1 MGSNQKIYHRTI
13 IIMKLYI
20 ISSVVVSLL
29 DSSLAQLKFGG
40 SSSSSSSGSNGATI
54 TKQSGTDTRFFTGDE
69 AIDGGILGLGAG
81 LLGGAVLGGALNG
94 GGNGCGRRRRQA
106 DDTNT
111 KFLGALL
118 GGGSGGGSCGRKKR
132 QAPGEDQVGVRF
144 FGLETLLGGGNNNC
158 CNCGGNGYNSG
169 NNNGYNHGNNNGY
182 NNGNNNGFNNGYNN
196 GNNNGYN
203 NGNNN
208 GYNNGNSNVGGGF
221 NSGVS
226 SSRCQC
232 NYNLTFQDKYGQ
244 THGAC
249 KRGDETGRRWCYTT
263 GYGCSDAR
271 QSQRFPSNP
280 WSYQACGSQGKK

>member
-1 MGSNQKIYHRTI
+1 MGSSKQKICLTTLI
-13 IIMKLYI
+13 TMKLYF
-20 ISSVVVSLL
+20 ISSVILSLL
-29 DSSLAQLKFGG
+29 DSSLSQLKFGD
-40 SSSSSSSGSNGATI
+40 SSSSSNSGSNSATN
-54 TKQSGTDTRFFTGDE
+54 TKQADTDTRFFTGNE

-106 DDTNT
+106 DGTNT

-118 GGGSGGGSCGRKKR
+118 GGGSGSCNCGRKRR
-132 QAPGEDQVGVRF
+132 QAPGEDQPGLRF

-158 CNCGGNGYNSG
+158 CNCGGS
-169 NNNGYNHGNNNGY
+169 GY
-182 NNGNNNGFNNGYNN
+182 NNGNNNGYNNGYNN

-203 NGNNN
+203 NGNSNV
-208 GYNNGNSNVGGGF
+208 GGGFNSNVGGGF

-249 KRGDETGRRWCYTT
+249 KRGDETGRVWCYTT

-280 WSYQACGSQGKK
+280 WSYQACGSQ

>member
-1 MGSNQKIYHRTI
+1 MG
-13 IIMKLYI
+13 
-20 ISSVVVSLL
+20 
-29 DSSLAQLKFGG
+29 
-40 SSSSSSSGSNGATI
+40 
-54 TKQSGTDTRFFTGDE
+54 
-69 AIDGGILGLGAG
+69 
-81 LLGGAVLGGALNG
+81 
-94 GGNGCGRRRRQA
+94 
-106 DDTNT
+106 TNT

-118 GGGSGGGSCGRKKR
+118 GGGSGGCNCGRKRR
-132 QAPGEDQVGVRF
+132 QAPGEDEVGVRF

-158 CNCGGNGYNSG
+158 CNCGGGGYNSG
-169 NNNGYNHGNNNGY
+169 Y
-182 NNGNNNGFNNGYNN
+182 NNGYNN

-203 NGNNN
+203 NGYNTGNNN

-249 KRGDETGRRWCYTT
+249 KRGDETGRVWCYTT

-280 WSYQACGSQGKK
+280 WSYQACSSQGRK

>member
-13 IIMKLYI
+13 IIMKIYI

-29 DSSLAQLKFGG
+29 NSSLAQLKFGG
-40 SSSSSSSGSNGATI
+40 SSSSSSSGSNSATN
-54 TKQSGTDTRFFTGDE
+54 TKQTETDTRFFTGDE

-106 DDTNT
+106 
-111 KFLGALL
+111 
-118 GGGSGGGSCGRKKR
+118 
-132 QAPGEDQVGVRF
+132 GVRF

-169 NNNGYNHGNNNGY
+169 YNNGY

-226 SSRCQC
+226 SARCQC

>member
-40 SSSSSSSGSNGATI
+40 SSSSSSSGSNGATN

-118 GGGSGGGSCGRKKR
+118 GGGSGGCNCGRKRR

-158 CNCGGNGYNSG
+158 CNCGGNGY
-169 NNNGYNHGNNNGY
+169 
-182 NNGNNNGFNNGYNN
+182 
-196 GNNNGYN
+196 
-203 NGNNN
+203 
-208 GYNNGNSNVGGGF
+208 SNVGGGF
-221 NSGVS
+221 NSGVN

>member
-40 SSSSSSSGSNGATI
+40 SSSSSNSESNSATN

-118 GGGSGGGSCGRKKR
+118 GGGSGGCNCGRKRR

-158 CNCGGNGYNSG
+158 CNCGGSGYNNGNNNGYNNG

-182 NNGNNNGFNNGYNN
+182 NNGNNNGYNNGYNN
-196 GNNNGYN
+196 GNH
-203 NGNNN
+203 N